1 MLQRGAACCNTV
13 STRCGLLATCDVLYR
28 ERILRHTRRT
38 GWARET
44 EPVLAPGHIRSGTG
58 RTAASTGPS
67 RRAGTWRCAR
77 ESAADTIPDDV
88 VEGRMSHTIFIALRV
103 CQMRPSGVGAEHHP
117 DDVVVEIER
126 VSVDHRRAF
135 PLVHPRRQQHL
146 RQSIRTAG
154 GRTAGGRAGGWE
166 HSRCPACPERCHC
179 VLASY

>member
-146 RQSIRTAG
+146 RQPRRMPAAVLPAG
-154 GRTAGGRAGGWE
+154 GRTDGLAL
-166 HSRCPACPERCHC
+166 SCPACPERCRC
-179 VLASY
+179 ALASY